1 MAFVVNVRG
10 TQGGGISVDVVA
22 DAVTSLQRVPR
33 RDMPTRE
40 MRPAP
45 TPPPKTIAQAPAP
58 DVSRV
63 MTLFVMIVATLYFG
77 KEVLVPVTLAL
88 LLAFVLAPLVAL
100 LRRLRLGKVSS
111 VLLGVV
117 LAFGVILAIG
127 GVIGAQIAQLATD
140 VPKYAAT
147 VEAKVAS
154 VRSYT
159 VDRLSQLADSVGTHK
174 TVASP
179 AANAPAAGVFPGAPL
194 SATLPTALPRP

>member
-1 MAFVVNVRG
+1 
-10 TQGGGISVDVVA
+10 
-22 DAVTSLQRVPR
+22 
-33 RDMPTRE
+33 
-40 MRPAP
+40 
-45 TPPPKTIAQAPAP
+45 
-58 DVSRV
+58 

-100 LRRLRLGKVSS
+100 LRRLHLGKVSS

-127 GVIGAQIAQLATD
+127 GVIGTQIAQLATD

-159 VDRLSQLADSVGTHK
+159 VDRLSQLADSVGTHR
-174 TVASP
+174 TAAPP
-179 AANAPAAGVFPGAPL
+179 ADNAPAAGASPGAPS
-194 SATLPTALPRP
+194 SATLPTAPLQP